1 MPNILLIKTSSLG
14 DVVHNLPVVSDIRA
28 CFPRAR
34 IDWVVEEAYRDIVG
48 MHPGVRRVIP
58 VALRRWRGN
67 VLSPVH
73 WREFGQF
80 RRALSGLRYDCV
92 IDTQGLIKSALLAR
106 AASGP
111 RHGYARS
118 SAREPLAA
126 KLYDLTHMVPRDLHA
141 VVRNRRLAALA
152 LGYEL
157 PAKLDYGIAVPSG
170 AQPADIRPTDSRPYC
185 VLLHATS
192 RADKLWPEPAWER
205 LGIELVRQGYASVLP
220 WGDAAERARSERIA
234 RALPQSS
241 VPPALGILGMAALL
255 AGAHAV
261 IGVDTGLTHLAA
273 ALGRPVVAVYCGT
286 QPGLTGVV
294 AGQDRLVRNL
304 GGTHAAPEVAEVLG
318 ALREVGGEGAA

>member
-14 DVVHNLPVVSDIRA
+14 DVVHNLPVVNDIRA
-28 CFPRAR
+28 RFPGAR

-48 MHPGVRRVIP
+48 MHPGVRRAIP

-67 VLSPVH
+67 VLKPAH

-80 RRALSGLRYDCV
+80 RHALAGMRYDCV

-106 AASGP
+106 AASGT
-111 RHGYARS
+111 RHGYAGA

-126 KLYDLTHMVPRDLHA
+126 KFYDVVHVVSRDLHA
-141 VVRNRRLAALA
+141 VVRNRRLAALV

-157 PAKLDYGIAVPSG
+157 PATLDYGIAVPAGVGPIEPRS
-170 AQPADIRPTDSRPYC
+170 YC

-192 RADKLWPEPAWER
+192 RTGKLWPEPAWER
-205 LGIELVRQGYASVLP
+205 LGGELARQGYALMLP

-234 RALPQSS
+234 LALPTGV
-241 VPPALGILGMAALL
+241 VPPALGILGMAGLL
-255 AGAHAV
+255 AGAQAV

-273 ALGRPVVAVYCGT
+273 ALGRPVVALYCGT
-286 QPGLTGVV
+286 HPGLTGVY
-294 AGQDRLVRNL
+294 ADRGARVRNL
-304 GGTHAAPEVAEVLG
+304 GGTEVVPEVAEVLT
-318 ALREVGGEGAA
+318 ALHEVAGGDSA

>member
-28 CFPRAR
+28 RFPRAR

-48 MHPGVRRVIP
+48 MHPGVHRAIP

-67 VLSPVH
+67 PFKGAH

-80 RRALSGLRYDCV
+80 RHTLSGVRYDCV

-106 AASGP
+106 AASGT
-111 RHGYARS
+111 RHGYAGS

-126 KLYDLTHMVPRDLHA
+126 RLYDVVHTVPRDLHA
-141 VVRNRRLAALA
+141 VTRNRRLAALA

-157 PAKLDYGIAVPSG
+157 PAALDYGISVPLG
-170 AQPADIRPTDSRPYC
+170 VGPIEPRPYC

-192 RADKLWPEPAWER
+192 RADKLWPEQAWER
-205 LGIELVRQGYASVLP
+205 LGGELARQGYASILP

-234 RALPQSS
+234 RALPAAV
-241 VPPALGILGMAALL
+241 VPPALGILAMAGLL
-255 AGAHAV
+255 AGAQAV

-273 ALGRPVVAVYCGT
+273 ALGRPVVALYCGT
-286 QPGLTGVV
+286 HPGLTGVYAARGV
-294 AGQDRLVRNL
+294 LACNL
-304 GGTHAAPEVAEVLG
+304 GGKEALPEVAEVLR
-318 ALREVGGEGAA
+318 ALHEVGGGAPA

>member
-28 CFPRAR
+28 RFPHAR

-48 MHPGVRRVIP
+48 MHPGVRRAIP

-67 VLSPVH
+67 PFKGAH
-73 WREFGQF
+73 WREFGQY
-80 RRALSGLRYDCV
+80 RRALSGVRYDCV
-92 IDTQGLIKSALLAR
+92 IDTQGLIKSALLAQ
-106 AASGP
+106 AASGT
-111 RHGYARS
+111 RHGYAGS

-126 KLYDLTHMVPRDLHA
+126 KLYDVVHAVSRDLHA

-157 PAKLDYGIAVPSG
+157 PAEVDYGIAVPAG
-170 AQPADIRPTDSRPYC
+170 VGPVEPRAYC

-192 RADKLWPEPAWER
+192 RADKLWPEQAWQG
-205 LGIELVRQGYASVLP
+205 LGEELARQGYISILP

-234 RALPQSS
+234 RVLPGAV
-241 VPPALGILGMAALL
+241 VPPALGILAMAGLL

-273 ALGRPVVAVYCGT
+273 ALGRPVVALYCGT
-286 QPGLTGVV
+286 HPGLTGVY
-294 AGQDRLVRNL
+294 AGQGAPVRNL
-304 GGTHAAPEVAEVLG
+304 GGTDTVPELAEVLT
-318 ALREVGGEGAA
+318 ALHAVAGGGPG

>member
-28 CFPRAR
+28 RFPRAR

-48 MHPGVRRVIP
+48 MHPGVRRAIP

-67 VLSPVH
+67 VLKPAH

-80 RRALSGLRYDCV
+80 RRALSGMRYDCV
-92 IDTQGLIKSALLAR
+92 IDTQGLIKSALLAQ
-106 AASGP
+106 AASGT
-111 RHGYARS
+111 RHGYAGR

-126 KLYDLTHMVPRDLHA
+126 KFYDVTHMVSRDLHA
-141 VVRNRRLAALA
+141 VVRNRRLAAMA

-157 PAKLDYGIAVPSG
+157 PAVLDYGIAIPSG
-170 AQPADIRPTDSRPYC
+170 TGPIEPRPYC

-192 RADKLWPEPAWER
+192 GSDKLWPESAWAR
-205 LGIELVRQGYASVLP
+205 LGDELARQGYATILP

-234 RALPQSS
+234 HALPRAI
-241 VPPALGILGMAALL
+241 VPPALGILGVAGLL
-255 AGAHAV
+255 AQAHAV

-273 ALGRPVVAVYCGT
+273 ALGRPVVALYCGT
-286 QPGLTGVV
+286 HPGLTGVY
-294 AGQDRLVRNL
+294 AGKGTQVRNL
-304 GGTHAAPEVAEVLG
+304 GGTRMAPEVDEVLT
-318 ALREVGGEGAA
+318 ALHDVAGGDPA

>member
-28 CFPRAR
+28 RFPDAR

-48 MHPGVRRVIP
+48 MHPGVRRAIP

-67 VLSPVH
+67 VLKPAH

-80 RRALSGLRYDCV
+80 RHALAGMRYDCI

-106 AASGP
+106 AASGT
-111 RHGYARS
+111 RHGYAGT

-126 KLYDLTHMVPRDLHA
+126 KLYDVVHLVPRELHA

-157 PAKLDYGIAVPSG
+157 PAALDYGIAAAAAAGSIAG
-170 AQPADIRPTDSRPYC
+170 RPYC

-192 RADKLWPEPAWER
+192 RADKLWPEAAWQQ
-205 LGIELVRQGYASVLP
+205 LGGELARQGYGLVLP
-220 WGDAAERARSERIA
+220 WGDAPERARSERIA
-234 RALPQSS
+234 RALPGAI
-241 VPPALGILGMAALL
+241 VPPALGIPGMASVL
-255 AGAHAV
+255 AGAQAV
-261 IGVDTGLTHLAA
+261 IGVDTGLSHLAA
-273 ALGRPVVAVYCGT
+273 ALGRPVVALYCGT
-286 QPGLTGVV
+286 HPGLTGVY
-294 AGQDRLVRNL
+294 AGEAAPVRNL
-304 GGTHAAPEVAEVLG
+304 GGAKMVPEVAEVLA
-318 ALREVGGEGAA
+318 ALRQVAGGSAA

>member
-14 DVVHNLPVVSDIRA
+14 DVVHNLPVASDIRA
-28 CFPRAR
+28 RFPRAR

-48 MHPGVRRVIP
+48 MHPGVHRAIA

-67 VLSPVH
+67 VLKPAH

-80 RRALSGLRYDCV
+80 RRGLSGVRYDCV
-92 IDTQGLIKSALLAR
+92 IDTQGLVKSALLAR
-106 AASGP
+106 AASGAH
-111 RHGYARS
+111 HGYAAS

-126 KLYDLTHMVPRDLHA
+126 KFYDIAHVVPRDLHA

-157 PAKLDYGIAVPSG
+157 PLALDYGITVPAG
-170 AQPADIRPTDSRPYC
+170 AGPIATPPYC

-205 LGIELVRQGYASVLP
+205 LGAELARQGCASILP
-220 WGDAAERARSERIA
+220 WGDAAERGRSERIA
-234 RALPQSS
+234 RVLPQAV
-241 VPPALGILGMAALL
+241 VPPALGILAMARLL
-255 AGAHAV
+255 AGAQAV

-273 ALGRPVVAVYCGT
+273 ALARPVVALYCGT
-286 QPGLTGVV
+286 HPGLTGVY
-294 AGQDRLVRNL
+294 AGEGAPVRNL
-304 GGTHAAPEVAEVLG
+304 GGTRAVPGVDEVLSALHEVA
-318 ALREVGGEGAA
+318 GGGLA

>member
-28 CFPRAR
+28 RFPRAR

-48 MHPGVRRVIP
+48 MHPGVHRAIP

-67 VLSPVH
+67 LLKPAH

-80 RRALSGLRYDCV
+80 RHALSGMRYDCV

-106 AASGP
+106 AASGT
-111 RHGYARS
+111 RHGYAGA
-118 SAREPLAA
+118 SARESLAA
-126 KLYDLTHMVPRDLHA
+126 KFYDVTHVVPRDLHA

-157 PAKLDYGIAVPSG
+157 PRALDYGIAAS
-170 AQPADIRPTDSRPYC
+170 APTGPIEHRPYC

-205 LGIELVRQGYASVLP
+205 LGAELAQQGYTPILP
-220 WGDAAERARSERIA
+220 WGNAAERARSERIA
-234 RALPQSS
+234 RALPTA
-241 VPPALGILGMAALL
+241 VLPPALGILGMAGLL
-255 AGAHAV
+255 AGAQAV

-273 ALGRPVVAVYCGT
+273 ALGRPVVALYCGT
-286 QPGLTGVV
+286 RPGLTGVY
-294 AGQDRLVRNL
+294 AGQGARVRNL
-304 GGTHAAPEVAEVLG
+304 GSTEVVPAVAEVLTVFD
-318 ALREVGGEGAA
+318 EVAGGDPA